1 MLPMGCFPS
10 KKASSNFNPATAL
23 TISQTRAD
31 VKDQTMR
38 CIKAPTTGS
47 MVSKQKKPEL
57 VQD

>member
-1 MLPMGCFPS
+1 MGRFSS